1 MVQRRAFKTT
11 GPGGNKFV
19 NRGTS
24 SSRGS
29 GGAPIGKKGT
39 PGKETK
45 ATKYFNFDGEK
56 VDRDVYKKKS
66 SGGQYDNTNN
76 ELTNSKKTKINRLR
90 GGSLKAR
97 LANIR
102 LANVFEPNYKPN
114 PNVKSKPSDFGTK
127 AQPPGADPV
136 KVRAAPKKKRSNK
149 YMKKNIFGAKK
160 KDKGKD
166 TYDDERQEK
175 YDRRISSRSH
185 ENQS

>member
-29 GGAPIGKKGT
+29 GGAPLGKKGT

-45 ATKYFNFDGEK
+45 ATKYFDFDGEQ

-76 ELTNSKKTKINRLR
+76 YMVMQENSTNHDATRTENISPF
-90 GGSLKAR
+90 SLVS
-97 LANIR
+97 L
-102 LANVFEPNYKPN
+102 
-114 PNVKSKPSDFGTK
+114 G
-127 AQPPGADPV
+127 
-136 KVRAAPKKKRSNK
+136 
-149 YMKKNIFGAKK
+149 
-160 KDKGKD
+160 
-166 TYDDERQEK
+166 
-175 YDRRISSRSH
+175 
-185 ENQS
+185 